1 MAGKNKKNQPSDD
14 LSFLNDEVDSND
26 SLNAVYE
33 SIPANM
39 DYEPTLVEFGL
50 NTKLPELYRK
60 SHKAIF
66 SLHDQSPH
74 EQNIFNIMNAKMSP
88 THWESGKSPIYEFT
102 AAELSKWLNIEPKH
116 LGTTLKPAAERLS
129 KRSVGFATEDNSE
142 FEFISIFSKIKYKG
156 AKLTLIPNP
165 LLKDFLMEFSQ
176 GYGLINPYK
185 MIKLKR
191 GYSKRIYEFLSRFKE
206 DGTYLYPMKLDNLR
220 KYLGLY
226 DKDGNFLEGKKS
238 LKAASVFISRCIE
251 ESIEEI
257 NELCSDEII
266 FFEGETGCLGYTP
279 LKKGRSYVGVKF
291 HYQWLDSKIEMSQES
306 ALETIKELEQK
317 RLVKKEKLTNAELDI
332 LSHAYIKVGMRDKGI
347 QLIKIL
353 QERAA
358 AVHKRK
364 QEQESKSNEQTLLEK
379 IAELETM
386 APDIGY

>member
-1 MAGKNKKNQPSDD
+1 MSNDNFKIENEDF
-14 LSFLNDEVDSND
+14 SFLDDDEIDASE

-33 SIPANM
+33 PIPSNM

-50 NTKLPELYRK
+50 NTKLPDLYRK

-102 AAELSKWLNIEPKH
+102 AAELSKWLGIEPKH

-129 KRSVGFATEDNSE
+129 KRSVGFATDDNSE
-142 FEFISIFSKIKYKG
+142 FEFISIFSKIKYKN

-220 KYLGLY
+220 RYLGLY

-238 LKAASVFISRCIE
+238 LKAASVFITRCLE

-266 FFEGETGCLGYTP
+266 FFEGEAGNLGYTP

-291 HYQWLDSKIEMSQES
+291 HYQWLDNKIQMSKES
-306 ALETIKELEQK
+306 ALNTIKDLEQK
-317 RLVKKEKLTNAELDI
+317 RLVKKEKLSNAELDL

-358 AVHKRK
+358 VVNKLK
-364 QEQESKSNEQTLLEK
+364 QEKESKSQELTLLEK
-379 IAELETM
+379 IAELENM
-386 APDIGY
+386 APDVGY